1 MNLPFF
7 LIFDDSSSP
16 FQDSTFLQ
24 KLFPNFWDF
33 LVQFLAFIVL
43 LLIVYFL
50 GYKRIKKLIKARKD
64 YVEHNLR
71 DSEDQ
76 KAIAERNAKLSAQN
90 IDASKQQA
98 AAIITSAKAQADKEA
113 AAIVAKAK
121 EDAILE
127 KQKADQDIAAAKKK
141 SQDEIHQQI
150 VEVAISASSQVL
162 GREVDSKDNA
172 RLVSDF
178 VKDLDE
184 KGARK

>member
-1 MNLPFF
+1 VNWLSLP
-7 LIFDDSSSP
+7 IFDANSSP

-43 LLIVYFL
+43 LLVVYFL

-90 IDASKQQA
+90 IDESKQQA
-98 AAIITSAKAQADKEA
+98 AKILVSAKAQADKEA
-113 AAIVAKAK
+113 EAIVAKAK
-121 EDAILE
+121 ADAILE
-127 KQKADQDIAAAKKK
+127 KQKADQDIEAAKKK

-150 VEVAISASSQVL
+150 VEVALSASSQVL

-172 RLVSDF
+172 RLVDDF
-178 VKDLDE
+178 VKDLDQ
-184 KGARK
+184 KGASK

>member
-1 MNLPFF
+1 MNFF
-7 LIFDDSSSP
+7 AIPTFDDSSSP

-43 LLIVYFL
+43 LVVVYFL

-76 KAIAERNAKLSAQN
+76 KAIAERNAKLSAET
-90 IDASKQQA
+90 IDTSKKEAATIVANAKVEADKQA
-98 AAIITSAKAQADKEA
+98 AAIL
-113 AAIVAKAK
+113 AKAK

-141 SQDEIHQQI
+141 SQDDVHKQI
-150 VEVAISASSQVL
+150 VEVALSASSQVL
-162 GREVDSKDNA
+162 GREVDNQDNA
-172 RLVSDF
+172 RLVDAF
-178 VKDLDE
+178 VNDLDKK
-184 KGARK
+184 KGGE